1 MGAGSS
7 GHWGRMADSIT
18 SSASADGAMVEV
30 PRVSGL
36 MRAFRSYVITP
47 QNGSR
52 YLTIPVH
59 PEAYARRAPELK
71 DLVFLRVG
79 PRQTPVLARRASGG
93 SGRLVVFYVLVRQAR
108 MTQDRDLLPSDHD
121 FFEAAEDAAREF
133 LKSVFGEAGW
143 QTKN

>member
-1 MGAGSS
+1 
-7 GHWGRMADSIT
+7 
-18 SSASADGAMVEV
+18 
-30 PRVSGL
+30 
-36 MRAFRSYVITP
+36 VITP

-143 QTKN
+143 QTNN